1 MRHFFE
7 NKIWLEELNLFFCKI
22 FMVEQ
27 FIGKIGYNIF
37 STFIQVIF
45 VFVPLYQLAVI
56 DEIILL
62 GYQIDVTSIMT
73 YISFTFDF
81 DNR

>member
-1 MRHFFE
+1 
-7 NKIWLEELNLFFCKI
+7 
-22 FMVEQ
+22 MVEQ
-27 FIGKIGYNIF
+27 FIGKIGSYIF
-37 STFIQVIF
+37 LTFIQVIF

-56 DEIILL
+56 DEIIWL